1 LFLSTEQALQV
12 HCKREKL
19 PNLSTVGISV
29 QSDEKLEKIRGPA
42 MRERKK
48 SMNSN
53 GKDEFEG
60 AFFCGKRRY
69 VNESAWVVGIHN
81 GCKNSNNGEAI
92 TGST

>member
-1 LFLSTEQALQV
+1 
-12 HCKREKL
+12 
-19 PNLSTVGISV
+19 
-29 QSDEKLEKIRGPA
+29 